1 MLIFSSKNG
10 KFNFQVSKFGLLSE
24 KMEQLR
30 ENINSKMSEYC
41 ELEKAEEK
49 ANPAAPAQK
58 KRKKK
63 NEEN

>member
-1 MLIFSSKNG
+1 M
-10 KFNFQVSKFGLLSE
+10 E
-24 KMEQLR
+24 KLR

-49 ANPAAPAQK
+49 ANPDAPAEK

-63 NEEN
+63 NDEIDE